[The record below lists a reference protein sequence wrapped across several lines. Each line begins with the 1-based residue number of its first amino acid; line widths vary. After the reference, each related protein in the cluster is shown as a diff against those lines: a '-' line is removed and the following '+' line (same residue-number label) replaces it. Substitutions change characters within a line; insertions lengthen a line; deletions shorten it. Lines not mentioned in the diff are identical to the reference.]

1 MGTTEEFKRV
11 CINAHS
17 VHSALNTLLHGNPS
31 EPELI
36 IQITT
41 LNQEVELF
49 LYTFTQFT
57 RKCVFEDESAG
68 DKKDKKD
75 LESKM
80 DKDISRI
87 REFIKQN
94 TTTYGTRAYSK
105 KSTSL
110 IPYLTTIQQ
119 ALSMTYVFLSDLKEQ
134 WHHSLGYTPTLNK
147 VNAMSIVSDIYSM
160 FTTALTFNLV
170 SYLPKVYTHIDRL
183 YNRFSGDGK
192 LLMIKSIR
200 RNYPELQEFYL
211 LHIPKADVA
220 DSQFNVGV
228 FGQVVYEGLESLDAQ
243 ITRNINSLP
252 DEARLTRAVFGFQEH
267 DVDVLFRKMPES
279 LKLVTG
285 SVSEPG
291 KFMFQSKSKGVP
303 VIESELTPD
312 DEMMLDKEEE
322 KK

>member
-1 MGTTEEFKRV
+1 MH
-11 CINAHS
+11 AHS
-17 VHSALNTLLHGNPS
+17 VHSTLNTLLHGNPS

-36 IQITT
+36 IQITS

-49 LYTFTQFT
+49 LYAFTQFT
-57 RKCVFEDESAG
+57 RKCVFDDKSAG
-68 DKKDKKD
+68 DKKDT
-75 LESKM
+75 ESKM

-119 ALSMTYVFLSDLKEQ
+119 ALSMTYIFLLDLKEQ
-134 WHHSLGYTPTLNK
+134 WYDSLGYTHTLNR
-147 VNAMSIVSDIYSM
+147 VNAMSIVSDISSM
-160 FTTALTFNLV
+160 FNIALTFNLV
-170 SYLPKVYTHIDRL
+170 SYLPKVYTHLDKI
-183 YNRFSGDGK
+183 YTRFSADGT

-211 LHIPKADVA
+211 LHPPTADVA
-220 DSQFNVGV
+220 DSLFEVHV
-228 FGQVVYEGLESLDAQ
+228 FSQVVLEEMESLDAQ
-243 ITRNINSLP
+243 ITRNINNLI
-252 DEARLTRAVFGFQEH
+252 DGTRLTRAVFGFQEH
-267 DVDVLFRKMPES
+267 DEDVLFRKMPES

-312 DEMMLDKEEE
+312 DEMMLDKEEG
-322 KK
+322 KKE